1 MKENGV
7 EIVQIPIEQ
16 HNLYVEKR
24 NKSEKK
30 RKKEKRKK
38 KGNQMMKII
47 MKLKEIFK
55 IIIKYII

>member
-30 RKKEKRKK
+30 RKK
-38 KGNQMMKII
+38 
-47 MKLKEIFK
+47 
-55 IIIKYII
+55 